1 MRPRLLLA
9 GGGLL
14 LTLGAYVYLT
24 SGSNR
29 EPVAISET
37 KETRSSPVR
46 LAREPTRHPI
56 PRTTTSDPE
65 LAISPEVEREIE
77 AAVVT
82 YSPEA
87 LPVFEKLL
95 ASGEPDVRESA
106 RDGLVR
112 LGEKGGAALLRS
124 ASARLTD
131 PEEIKKFLE
140 TAEHLELPSASEGP
154 FKK

>member
-9 GGGLL
+9 LAAL
-14 LTLGAYVYLT
+14 FLTLAVYFYRNFAPPPEL
-24 SGSNR
+24 
-29 EPVAISET
+29 VAGP
-37 KETRSSPVR
+37 ETREGSPSRALHKPERVPVPRNTTDPGSTLSSQ
-46 LAREPTRHPI
+46 LE
-56 PRTTTSDPE
+56 E
-65 LAISPEVEREIE
+65 EIE

-112 LGEKGGAALLRS
+112 LGEKGGAALLRR

-131 PEEIKKFLE
+131 PEEIKRFLE